1 MAMDYGLDDGF
12 GFAPENAAQMGGVLM
27 AKITVETTETPG
39 DYSGVPVTNVVTE
52 KIPIPMAG
60 PAPMM
65 MPGAPPAMPMM
76 DPSLGMGAP
85 AIPPPGMALPHP
97 MPAGAPM
104 PGQMPMPMP
113 MPGPGAGP
121 GPGPGPGSG
130 SMGAQAAQ
138 QVMQQF
144 GAM

>member
-65 MPGAPPAMPMM
+65 MPVAPPAMPM
-76 DPSLGMGAP
+76 DASLGMGAP
-85 AIPPPGMALPHP
+85 ATPPPGGALPRP
-97 MPAGAPM
+97 LPTIMPAGVPM
-104 PGQMPMPMP
+104 PGQMP
-113 MPGPGAGP
+113 GQGP
-121 GPGPGPGSG
+121 GPGPGPG